1 MSEVRVRLLGTG
13 SPSGNG
19 ARMQACILVEHDGG
33 RFLLDCGATSMV
45 ALARAGVDPHS
56 LAAVFLSHLHGDH
69 FGGLPFLLLELL
81 DGRRDRPLAIAGPPE
96 TEERVRQ
103 ALDVFGYPGVFERV
117 RAAGAVEF
125 VLLALGAN
133 EPVRGI
139 SVTAYR
145 AIHTPEALIH
155 RIACDGKVIAY
166 SGDTGWTDAL
176 IEAAAGADLFICQV
190 YTFETES
197 RTMLSYRTVMEK
209 RPLFTCNGLVLTHI
223 GPEMEQR
230 VTGAAEAAEDGWATV
245 L

>member
-1 MSEVRVRLLGTG
+1 MGEVRVRLLGTG

-33 RFLLDCGATSMV
+33 RLLLDCGATSMV
-45 ALARAGVDPHS
+45 ALARAGIDPLS
-56 LAAVFLSHLHGDH
+56 LDAVFLSHLHGDH
-69 FGGLPFLLLELL
+69 FGGLPFLMLELL
-81 DGRRDRPLAIAGPPE
+81 DGRRDSPLAIAGPPE

-103 ALDVFGYPGVFERV
+103 ALDVFGYPGVFTRV
-117 RAAGAVEF
+117 QDARAVEF
-125 VLLALGAN
+125 VPLALGTSAT
-133 EPVRGI
+133 VCGVGI
-139 SVTAYR
+139 TAYR

-155 RIACDGKVIAY
+155 RVVCDGKVIAY

-209 RPLFTCNGLVLTHI
+209 RSLFASKRLVLTHL
-223 GPEMEQR
+223 GPEIEGHLMEIEH
-230 VTGAAEAAEDGWATV
+230 AADDGWTAE